1 MEKNILYL
9 SNMCSRKEYSNIFKK
24 DIGKSVSWQGVKFN
38 RLFAEGLVANDC
50 RVEVLS
56 SRPINRNISKSIVYK
71 SKKDEENGVCFNYL
85 NFINF
90 RFLRPISLYLN
101 AKSFIK
107 KWVRENNDLIVCDIL
122 NFTLLKAAIKSK
134 RNAKLVGIITDLPEI
149 LEGKQTAKIRAWNK
163 MIGSCD
169 YFVVLA
175 EPMIEKLGIKGK
187 PYVVIEGF
195 CDKTMEAF
203 DNRLED
209 KDKNNVIMYSG
220 SIHKKYGISNLVE
233 SFLKLNVKSSEL
245 HIYGDGDW
253 RDSLQCLCKTHKNIK
268 YFGVK
273 DNLDVVKAQTKAML
287 LVNPRPI
294 DEAYVKYSFPSKN
307 MEYLASGTP
316 MLTTKLPSMPT
327 EYYRHCFVV
336 DNNDIDTLKLK
347 LEQILKMKKENLH
360 LFGIK
365 AKNWAL
371 KNKNN
376 ISMTKKIL
384 DMVNTNE

>member
-1 MEKNILYL
+1 
-9 SNMCSRKEYSNIFKK
+9 MCSRKEYSNIFKK
-24 DIGKSVSWQGVKFN
+24 DIGKSVSWQSVKFN

-56 SRPINRNISKSIVYK
+56 SRPINRNISKTFVYK
-71 SKKDEENGVCFNYL
+71 SKKDEENGVRFNYL
-85 NFINF
+85 SFINF
-90 RFLRPISLYLN
+90 KFLRPLSLYLN
-101 AKSFIK
+101 AKRFIK
-107 KWVRENNDLIVCDIL
+107 KWVRDNNDLIVCDIL
-122 NFTLLKAAIKSK
+122 NFTLLKTAIKCRK
-134 RNAKLVGIITDLPEI
+134 NAKLVGIITDLPEI
-149 LEGKQTAKIRAWNK
+149 LEGKQSAKVKTWNK
-163 MIGSCD
+163 MIRACD

-175 EPMIEKLGIKGK
+175 EPMIEKLGIKDK

-195 CDKTMEAF
+195 CDKMMESS

-220 SIHKKYGISNLVE
+220 SIHKKYGISNLVDA
-233 SFLKLNVKSSEL
+233 FLALNVKNSEL

-253 RDSLQCLCKTHKNIK
+253 KENLQRLCKTHNNIK

-273 DNLDVVKAQTKAML
+273 DNLDVVKAQTKAIL

-294 DEAYVKYSFPSKN
+294 DEEYVKYSFPSKN

-316 MLTTKLPSMPT
+316 MLTTKLPSMPS
-327 EYYRHCFVV
+327 EYNKHCFVV
-336 DNNDIDTLKLK
+336 DNNDVDTLKIK
-347 LEQILKMKKENLH
+347 LEEILKMGKENLH